1 MENNTP
7 RRIDPLV
14 ILVIILALCLV
25 CILIG
30 KGASSLFG
38 PEDTT
43 PISTAGTLPE
53 ATTAPETTAPTTE
66 TTAPPFGK
74 VSTATIGTTGDIL
87 MHELVIKSGYDSAS
101 GTYNYDNIFDSF
113 APYAS
118 RVDWGV
124 ANLEV
129 TLCGD
134 DNGYNYSGY
143 PNFNCP
149 DAITDALKKA
159 GFDMLLT
166 ANNHSFDTRQK
177 GFDRTQQIVADRGFA
192 HIGTRPTEDA
202 KNYLIKEV
210 NGITIGMTCY
220 TYNTGY
226 DSKGNASLNTIPLT
240 TEANALTNSFSYN
253 KLDEFYQKLSGELE
267 QMRQDGAEAIM
278 LFSHWGDEYQI
289 KENTTQRKMA
299 QALCNLGIDVIV
311 GNHAHVVQPVS
322 LLTNENDDSKKTL
335 CLYSTG
341 NSVSNIYKT
350 ERFPVHTE
358 DGMLFCVTFAKY
370 TDGTVLVDAAK
381 VIPTWVYRY
390 PDPDTGVG
398 LFRILAMDGAEENWN
413 LGMDVS
419 DSVKTKCKESY
430 DRTMDIVGEGL
441 TAANDHYTAQANAL
455 LEANAK

>member
-1 MENNTP
+1 MEENKT
-7 RRIDPLV
+7 RRIDPLFILLV
-14 ILVIILALCLV
+14 VMAVCLILVFA
-25 CILIG
+25 G
-30 KGASSLFG
+30 KGFSALLSPEETNPTTSLN
-38 PEDTT
+38 PLPTVTT
-43 PISTAGTLPE
+43 T
-53 ATTAPETTAPTTE
+53 PETTEPTTE
-66 TTAPPFGK
+66 PTEPPFGK
-74 VSTATIGTTGDIL
+74 VSTATVGTTGDIL
-87 MHELVIKSGYDSAS
+87 MHELVIKSGYDKTTD
-101 GTYNYDNIFDSF
+101 TYHYDNIFDSF

-129 TLCGD
+129 TLCGN
-134 DNGYNYSGY
+134 DNGYNYAGY

-149 DAITDALKKA
+149 DPIVDSLKKA

-166 ANNHSFDTRQK
+166 ANNHSFDTRQT
-177 GFDRTQQIVADRGFA
+177 GFTRTQQIVADRGLA
-192 HIGTRPTEDA
+192 HIGTRPTEQD
-202 KNYLIKEV
+202 KNYLIKQI

-267 QMRQDGAEAIM
+267 QMRNDGAEAIM
-278 LFSHWGDEYQI
+278 LFIHWGDEYQI
-289 KENTTQRKMA
+289 KENATQRKMA

-311 GNHAHVVQPVS
+311 GNHAHVVQPVT
-322 LLTNENDDSKKTL
+322 LLTNETDETKKTL

-350 ERFPVHTE
+350 DRFPVHTE

-370 TDGTVLVDAAK
+370 TDGTVLVDAAE

-390 PDPDTGVG
+390 PDPNTGVG
-398 LFRILAMDGAEENWN
+398 LFRILAMDGAESNWD
-413 LGMDVS
+413 LGMEVS
-419 DSVKTKCKESY
+419 DSVKAKCKESF

-441 TAANDHYTAQANAL
+441 TAANDHYTAQAQAL
-455 LEANAK
+455 LDAAK